1 MCDTMAALAGATA
14 TGHALLA
21 KNSDRERNE
30 AQFLEMIPARDY
42 GAGARLRA
50 TYVAIPQARR
60 THAVLL
66 SRPFWIWGAEMG
78 ANEHGVAIGNEAVH
92 PRLTPQRKPALIG
105 MDLLRLGLE
114 RGATAREALGVITAL
129 LEEFGQ
135 GGNCSHLARRWY
147 DNSFIIADA
156 REAFVLETVG
166 RHWAAEEISGARA
179 ISNTYTIGTRR
190 SAESAG
196 LRAFVKAQGWW
207 SGRGA
212 LDFATAVT
220 SRTNPGLPGAL
231 ARCGRSTERFARGNG
246 HIDAL
251 AMMANL
257 RDHGAAAE
265 GRADFHP
272 QELTG
277 PTVCMHAGDGKRM
290 GQSVG
295 SLVSDLR
302 PGGAAHWVT
311 GASAPCAAIFRP
323 VFLDAPLPA
332 QGPIPGDGDD
342 RSTRWWAHE
351 ALHRGAL
358 AGDYAGFMA
367 DFAGARDALEA
378 RFAARVE
385 DAITAS
391 GRTGAAARAR
401 LAVACW
407 READRE
413 EARWHARLPRFAA
426 FAVRPAYRRSWARF
440 DALARAAAGGA

>member
-1 MCDTMAALAGATA
+1 MCDTMAALGRATA
-14 TGHALLA
+14 TGHTLFA

-30 AQFLEMIPARDY
+30 AQFLEMLPARDY

-50 TYVAIPQARR
+50 TYVAIPQVRR

-78 ANEHGVAIGNEAVH
+78 ANEHGVVIGNEAVH
-92 PRLTPQRKPALIG
+92 PRLKPQRKPALIG

-135 GGNCSHLARRWY
+135 GGNCSHLSRRYY

-166 RHWAAEEISGARA
+166 RHWAVEKIAGARA
-179 ISNTYTIGTRR
+179 ISNTYTIGAAR

-196 LRAFVKAQGWW
+196 LAAFAKAQGWW
-207 SGRGA
+207 NGRGA
-212 LDFATAVT
+212 LDFAAAVT
-220 SRTNPGLPGAL
+220 SPANPGLPGAL
-231 ARCGRSTERFARGNG
+231 ARCGRSTARLARARGR
-246 HIDAL
+246 IDAA

-257 RDHGAAAE
+257 RDHGADGE

-272 QELTG
+272 QDLTG
-277 PTVCMHAGDGKRM
+277 PTVCMHAGDRRRM

-311 GASAPCAAIFRP
+311 AASAPCTAIFRP
-323 VFLDAPLPA
+323 VFMDASLPA
-332 QGPIPGDGDD
+332 QGAIPGDRDD

-367 DFAGARDALEA
+367 EYAGARDALES

-385 DAITAS
+385 EAVEKP
-391 GRTGAAARAR
+391 GRAGAAARSR
-401 LAVACW
+401 LAAACW

-413 EARWHARLPRFAA
+413 EARWIARLPRFAA
-426 FAVRPAYRRSWARF
+426 FSVRPAYRRSWERF
-440 DALARAAAGGA
+440 QALAR

>member
-1 MCDTMAALAGATA
+1 MCDTMAALGRATA
-14 TGHALLA
+14 TGHTLFA

-30 AQFLEMIPARDY
+30 AQFLEMLPARDY

-50 TYVAIPQARR
+50 TYVAIPQVRR

-78 ANEHGVAIGNEAVH
+78 ANEHGVVIGNEAVH
-92 PRLTPQRKPALIG
+92 PRLKPQRKPALIG

-135 GGNCSHLARRWY
+135 GGNCSHLSRRYY

-166 RHWAAEEISGARA
+166 RHWAVEKIAGARA
-179 ISNTYTIGTRR
+179 ISNTYTIGAAR
-190 SAESAG
+190 SAESAA
-196 LRAFVKAQGWW
+196 LAAFAKAQGWW
-207 SGRGA
+207 NGRGA
-212 LDFATAVT
+212 LDFAAAVT
-220 SRTNPGLPGAL
+220 SEANPGLPGAL
-231 ARCGRSTERFARGNG
+231 ARCGRSTARLARARGR
-246 HIDAL
+246 IDAA

-257 RDHGAAAE
+257 RDHGADGE

-272 QELTG
+272 QDLTG
-277 PTVCMHAGDGKRM
+277 PTVCMHAGDRRRM

-311 GASAPCAAIFRP
+311 GASAPCTAIFRP

-332 QGPIPGDGDD
+332 QGPVPGDRDD

-367 DFAGARDALEA
+367 EYAGARDALES

-385 DAITAS
+385 EAVEKP
-391 GRTGAAARAR
+391 GRAGAAARSR
-401 LAVACW
+401 LAAACW

-413 EARWHARLPRFAA
+413 EARWRARLPRFAA
-426 FAVRPAYRRSWARF
+426 FALRPGYRRSWARF
-440 DALARAAAGGA
+440 AELARP

>member
-1 MCDTMAALAGATA
+1 MCDTMAALGRATA
-14 TGHALLA
+14 TGHALFA

-30 AQFLEMIPARDY
+30 AQFLELLPARDY

-50 TYVAIPQARR
+50 TYVTIPQARR

-78 ANEHGVAIGNEAVH
+78 ANEHGVVIGNEAVH
-92 PRLTPQRKPALIG
+92 PRLKPQRKPTLIG

-114 RGATAREALGVITAL
+114 RGASAREALGVITSL
-129 LEEFGQ
+129 LEAFGQ
-135 GGNCSHLARRWY
+135 GGNCSHLSRRYY
-147 DNSFIIADA
+147 DNSFIVADA

-166 RHWAAEEISGARA
+166 RHWAVEEIAGARA
-179 ISNTYTIGTRR
+179 ISNTYTIGTQR
-190 SAESAG
+190 SSQSAG
-196 LRAFVKAQGWW
+196 LAAFVKAQGWW
-207 SGRGA
+207 KGRGA
-212 LDFATAVT
+212 LDFAAAVT
-220 SRTNPGLPGAL
+220 SQANPGLAGAL
-231 ARCGRSTERFARGNG
+231 ARCERSRTRMARQLGR
-246 HIDAL
+246 IDAL
-251 AMMANL
+251 AMMGNL

-272 QELTG
+272 QDLTG
-277 PTVCMHAGDGKRM
+277 PSVCMHAGDRRRM

-311 GASAPCAAIFRP
+311 GAAAPCTAIFRP
-323 VFLDAPLPA
+323 VFLDAKLPA
-332 QGPIPGDGDD
+332 QGAIPGDRDD
-342 RSTRWWAHE
+342 ATTRWWAHE
-351 ALHRGAL
+351 ALHRGVL

-385 DAITAS
+385 DVIAGS
-391 GRTGAAARAR
+391 GSRAAAARGR
-401 LAVACW
+401 LADACW

-413 EARWHARLPRFAA
+413 EARWLARLPRFAA
-426 FAVRPAYRRSWARF
+426 FAVRPAYRRSWERF
-440 DALARAAAGGA
+440 AALAR

>member
-1 MCDTMAALAGATA
+1 MCDTMAALGRATA

-30 AQFLEMIPARDY
+30 AQFLEMLPARDY

-50 TYVAIPQARR
+50 TYVSIPQARR

-92 PRLTPQRKPALIG
+92 PRLRPQRRPALIG

-114 RGATAREALGVITAL
+114 RGASAREALGVITSL
-129 LEEFGQ
+129 LEAFGQ
-135 GGNCSHLARRWY
+135 GGNCSHLSRRWY
-147 DNSFIIADA
+147 DNSFIVADA

-166 RHWAAEEISGARA
+166 RHWAVEDVSGARA

-196 LRAFVKAQGWW
+196 LAAFAKAQGWW
-207 SGRGA
+207 NGRGA
-212 LDFATAVT
+212 LDLAAAVT
-220 SRTNPGLPGAL
+220 SRANPGLPGAL
-231 ARCGRSTERFARGNG
+231 SRCARSSERLARRLGR
-246 HIDAL
+246 IDAL

-272 QELTG
+272 QELAG
-277 PTVCMHAGDGKRM
+277 PTVCMHAGDRRRM

-302 PGGAAHWVT
+302 ARGAAHWVT
-311 GASAPCAAIFRP
+311 AASAPCTAIFRP
-323 VFLDAPLPA
+323 VFMDAPLPP
-332 QGPIPGDGDD
+332 QGPVPGDRDD
-342 RSTRWWAHE
+342 RATRWWAHE
-351 ALHRGAL
+351 ALHRGAI

-367 DFAGARDALEA
+367 GFAAARDALEA

-385 DAITAS
+385 EVVEKP
-391 GRTGAAARAR
+391 GRAGAAARAR
-401 LAVACW
+401 LALACW

-413 EARWHARLPRFAA
+413 EARWLARLPRFAA
-426 FAVRPAYRRSWARF
+426 IATRPAYRRSWERF
-440 DALARAAAGGA
+440 AALARP